1 MPPRADITP
10 DSTLD
15 CYGLLCPM
23 PVRKTAQAL
32 EELSPGQI
40 LRVIATD
47 EWFGP
52 DLEAWLRHHPHELL
66 ALESE
71 NDEIRAT
78 LRKAALLT
86 KPILLG
92 RLT

>member
-1 MPPRADITP
+1 MWAGLKITP
-10 DSTLD
+10 DRVLD

-40 LRVIATD
+40 LQVIATD

-52 DLEAWLRHHPHELL
+52 DLEAWLRRHPHELL
-66 ALESE
+66 VLEQGGE
-71 NDEIRAT
+71 EIHAY
-78 LRKAALLT
+78 LRKAVLQ
-86 KPILLG
+86 
-92 RLT
+92 

>member
-1 MPPRADITP
+1 MRLFPEADRV
-10 DSTLD
+10 LD

-32 EELSPGQI
+32 ADLAPGQV
-40 LRVIATD
+40 LQVIATD

-66 ALESE
+66 SLQQGGE
-71 NDEIRAT
+71 EIHAY
-78 LRKAALLT
+78 LRKA
-86 KPILLG
+86 
-92 RLT
+92 R

>member
-1 MPPRADITP
+1 MPFTP
-10 DSTLD
+10 DRILD

-32 EELSPGQI
+32 AELSPGQV
-40 LRVIATD
+40 LQVIATD

-66 ALESE
+66 ALEE
-71 NDEIRAT
+71 RNEEIRAT
-78 LRKAALLT
+78 LRKAA
-86 KPILLG
+86 G
-92 RLT
+92 RERASP